1 MVKRSE
7 AHKGSPQALYDFNKR
22 LGQKAPPPVTDPV
35 ALYDTLDRES
45 DKGPLRD
52 PQKAILRTWYDTRRD
67 DRDLILKLHTGQG
80 KTLVG
85 LLILQSQLNAGRGP
99 ALYLCPNHYLANQT
113 CRQAKQFGINVV
125 QIEDQLP
132 NDFLDSKAILVTV
145 VHVLFNG
152 LSKFRLGAKSQ
163 PVGTLLLDDAHACV
177 DIIRDQFVIR
187 IKSDQAANTALRDLF
202 APDLEGQGVG
212 TYAEMVRGEYDAILP
227 VPYWS
232 WKEKIREVTTILA
245 DNRESNAVRF
255 TWPLLKD
262 NLEHCA
268 CVLSGSEVE
277 ISPTLPPLE
286 MFGSYAKAR
295 HRIFMSA
302 TVAND
307 AFLLKG
313 FGMSEGVI
321 TNPLIYDKETWSGE
335 KMILIPSLIDES
347 LDRTEI
353 VNKYAAPKPGR
364 RFGVVALTPSF
375 PRCADWKA
383 LGAIVATSE
392 DIDDRVDDLRT
403 GQRDKAIVF
412 ANRYDGIDLPDAA
425 CRLLIF
431 DSKPFAESLHER
443 YMERCLED
451 SEAIAM
457 AVARKIEQGLGRS
470 VRGEKDYCVFWMIG
484 PDLVQHIRTPE
495 ARRYLSAQ
503 TRQQIEIGLEV
514 AQMGSERPEATPATT
529 ALADAAHLCL
539 RRDDQWKNYY
549 VQRMNEMVAGPVDT
563 RTLKQFAKEREAEVQ
578 FQNGDIDG
586 AKAILQTLADGTDV
600 PSSMRGWFLQ
610 EAARYEYSRSKVD
623 SNTLQVAAHK
633 RNRALLKPREG
644 MEFKKITLVSQK
656 RVENCRKWISAH
668 RSFEQLIVAVD
679 SILSRLRFGVLAED
693 FEAAFDRLGAAL
705 GFVCERPDRDWKE
718 GPDNLWALRDDQYL
732 LVECKSEVEL
742 TRAEVHK
749 SETDQ
754 MNRSAAW
761 FAKNYGG
768 AVVTRVLIIPTKTV
782 GKTAAFLHEV
792 GIMGDSKLNVLRKNV
807 RAFFKEF
814 ANVDLRDIDNT
825 RIQTLFNTHQLN
837 VEDVISKYSE
847 KPRVLRTPGT

>member
-7 AHKGSPQALYDFNKR
+7 VRVGPQVLYDFNKR

-52 PQKAILRTWYDTRRD
+52 PQKGTLRAWYDARRD

-113 CRQAKQFGINVV
+113 CLQAKQFGINVV
-125 QIEDQLP
+125 RLDDELP
-132 NDFLDSKAILVTV
+132 NDFLDGKAILVTV
-145 VHVLFNG
+145 VHSLFNG
-152 LSKFRLGAKSQ
+152 LSKFRLGPKSQ
-163 PVGTLLLDDAHACV
+163 PVGTLVLDDAHACV
-177 DIIRDQFVIR
+177 DIIRDQFAIR
-187 IKSDQAANTALRDLF
+187 IKSDQAAYGALRDLF

-212 TYAEMVRGEYDAILP
+212 TYAELARGEYDAILP

-232 WKEKIREVTTILA
+232 WQEKVREVTAILA
-245 DNRESNAVRF
+245 DNRDANAIRY

-268 CVLSGSEVE
+268 CVFSGRQVE

-286 MFGSYAKAR
+286 MFGSYTKAK
-295 HRIFMSA
+295 HRVFMSA

-313 FGMSEGVI
+313 FGMSEAVVA
-321 TNPLIYDKETWSGE
+321 NPLVYDKETWSGE
-335 KMILIPSLIDES
+335 RMILIPSLIDEN

-353 VNKYAAPKPGR
+353 VNKYGPSKPGR
-364 RFGVVALTPSF
+364 TFGVVALTPSF

-383 LGAIVATSE
+383 LGAVVATTQ
-392 DIDDRVDDLRT
+392 DIEARVEDLRA
-403 GQRDKAIVF
+403 GRRDKAIVF

-425 CRLLIF
+425 CRLLLF
-431 DSKPFAESLHER
+431 DSKPFAESLQER

-451 SEAIAM
+451 SDAIAM
-457 AVARKIEQGLGRS
+457 AIARKIEQGLGRS

-484 PDLVQHIRTPE
+484 PDLVQQIRTPE

-503 TRQQIEIGLEV
+503 TRQQIQIGLEV
-514 AQMGSERPEATPATT
+514 AEMGSEKRAEGTPAST
-529 ALADAAHLCL
+529 ALNEAANLCL
-539 RRDDQWKNYY
+539 RRDEQWKNYY
-549 VQRMNEMVAGPVDT
+549 VQRMNEMVVGPPDT
-563 RTLKQFAKEREAEVQ
+563 RTLKQFAGEREAEVK

-586 AKAILQTLADGTDV
+586 AKTILQNLADGEDI
-600 PSSMRGWFLQ
+600 PNSLRGWFLQ
-610 EAARYEYSRSKVD
+610 ETARYEYGRSKVD

-644 MEFKKITLVSQK
+644 MEFTKITLVSQK
-656 RVENCRKWISAH
+656 RVENCRKWISNYG
-668 RSFEQLIVAVD
+668 SFQELIVAVD
-679 SILSRLRFGVLAED
+679 AILADLQFGVAAEE
-693 FEAAFDRLGAAL
+693 FEATFDRLGAAL

-742 TRAEVHK
+742 TRAEIHK

-768 AVVTRVLIIPTKTV
+768 AEVTRLLIIPTKTV
-782 GKTAAFLHEV
+782 GKTAAFLQEV
-792 GIMGDSKLNVLRKNV
+792 GIVRDSKLGLFRKNV

-814 ANVDLRDIDNT
+814 ANVDLRDIDNS
-825 RIQTLFNTHQLN
+825 RIQTLFNTHHLN
-837 VEDVISKYSE
+837 VDDLVNNYSE
-847 KPRVLRTPGT
+847 KPYVVRTRRT